1 MSSRD
6 KTMRAI
12 IKPDRSPGLKLVDA
26 PIPTP
31 GPREALIK
39 VAATSICGT
48 DMHIFK
54 WDPWAQSR
62 INPPVIVG
70 HEFCGHVVEVGE
82 VVTEVKLGD
91 FVSAESHIVCHAC
104 TPCRT
109 GRAHLCQNTQIIGV
123 DRDGCWAEYIVIPA
137 ENLWVNPSDMAP
149 EVASLKENFGNAVHT
164 AFATDVTAR
173 RVLVTGCGPVGLM
186 AIMVAKA
193 SGARTIYA
201 TDISN
206 YRLRMA
212 REMGA
217 DLALNVSEGNVYQ
230 SILED
235 TDGEGVDVLLEMSG
249 APQAID
255 LGFRLL
261 RFGGEAALLGL
272 APSGIPFDINNHVVL
287 KGATVHGIVGREL
300 WGTWYRMQGLLS
312 SGLIDLSRVI
322 THRFSLDEY
331 EKALRVMQSG
341 QSGKVVMFPEGVN
354 G

>member
-1 MSSRD
+1 MSQSG

-12 IKPDRSPGLKLVDA
+12 IKPDRSPGLKMVEV

-31 GPREALIK
+31 GPREALVK

-48 DMHIFK
+48 DLHIFK

-62 INPPVIVG
+62 IRPPVIVG
-70 HEFCGHVVEVGE
+70 HEFCGEVVEVGGVVSE
-82 VVTEVKLGD
+82 VRAGD
-91 FVSAESHIVCHAC
+91 FVSAESHIICHAC

-109 GRAHLCQNTQIIGV
+109 GRGHLCQNTQIIGV
-123 DRDGCWAEYIVIPA
+123 DRAGCWAEYIVMPA
-137 ENLWVNPSDMAP
+137 ENLWLNPPDMP
-149 EVASLKENFGNAVHT
+149 VEVASLQENFGNAVHT
-164 AFATDVTAR
+164 AFAADVTAR

-193 SGARTIYA
+193 AGARAIYA
-201 TDISN
+201 TDIAN

-217 DLALNVSEGNVYQ
+217 TLALNVSEVDAYQ
-230 SILED
+230 GVLDD
-235 TDGEGVDVLLEMSG
+235 TGGEGVDVLLEMSG

-272 APSGIPFDINNHVVL
+272 APSGIPFDINNHIVL
-287 KGATVHGIVGREL
+287 KGATVHGIFGREL
-300 WGTWYRMQGLLS
+300 WATWYRMRGLLA
-312 SGLIDLSRVI
+312 SGLIDLARVI
-322 THRFSLDEY
+322 THRFGLDEY

-341 QSGKVVMFPEGVN
+341 QSGKVVMFPGGV
-354 G
+354 